1 MQMEL
6 PPLAST
12 GRLTRLQKAAVIYRM
27 LGSLGMSLPPGALA
41 PGDEAQLN
49 AAMAGLGG
57 VDPVELAGV
66 IDEFLMALSPA
77 APAPPPVAAP
87 ALPDLPELP
96 VFPGLPELPAIEP
109 LGALPGEPGGLP
121 DAEEDPWERV
131 TAQEDPALL
140 AVLQAEAPEVGAVV
154 LSKLKVSRAAELLGQ
169 LPGPLARRITY
180 AVSQISE
187 IAPDTV
193 ARIGRALGAELG
205 RERPRA
211 FPGGPVE
218 RVGAIL
224 NFSRAATRNDVLDG
238 LGETDPAFAEAV
250 RKSIFTYLNIP
261 ARVGPR
267 DVPKLLK
274 KVDQKVLVTAIAAS
288 TADDTRPTA
297 DFILANISQRMAEAL
312 RTEAA
317 ELGEIAAADGETAM
331 NGVVAAIRELEE
343 AGEIYLVAEEE

>member
-1 MQMEL
+1 
-6 PPLAST
+6 
-12 GRLTRLQKAAVIYRM
+12 M

-57 VDPVELAGV
+57 IDPGELAAV
-66 IDEFLMALSPA
+66 IDEFLMAL
-77 APAPPPVAAP
+77 APPATGGPAGP
-87 ALPDLPELP
+87 PQALPGLPDLPGLPELHGLPELP
-96 VFPGLPELPAIEP
+96 VIEP
-109 LGALPGEPGGLP
+109 LGDAMPEPGPLP
-121 DAEEDPWERV
+121 ATADDPWERV
-131 TAQEDPALL
+131 TGQEDAVLLALL
-140 AVLQAEAPEVGAVV
+140 EAEAPEVGAVV
-154 LSKLKVSRAAELLGQ
+154 LSKLKVSRAAELLGRI
-169 LPGPLARRITY
+169 PGPLARRITY

-187 IAPDTV
+187 IRPDTV
-193 ARIGRALGAELG
+193 ARIGRALGAEFG

-211 FPGGPVE
+211 FSGGPVE

-238 LGETDPAFAEAV
+238 LTETDPTFAEAV

-274 KVDQKVLVTAIAAS
+274 KVDQKVLVTALAAS
-288 TADDTRPTA
+288 TAEDTRPTA
-297 DFILANISQRMAEAL
+297 EFILANISQRMAEAM

-317 ELGEIAAADGETAM
+317 EMGEVAVADGEAAM

-343 AGEIYLVAEEE
+343 AGEIYLVAEEQ

>member
-1 MQMEL
+1 LTILTEL

-12 GRLTRLQKAAVIYRM
+12 GRLSRLQKAAVIYRM
-27 LGSLGMSLPPGALA
+27 LGSLGMSLPEGALA
-41 PGDEAQLN
+41 PEDEAQLN

-57 VDPVELAGV
+57 IDPVELAAV
-66 IDEFLMALSPA
+66 IDEFLMALSPPAPVPA
-77 APAPPPVAAP
+77 APP
-87 ALPDLPELP
+87 
-96 VFPGLPELPAIEP
+96 LPELPALPGLPDLPVIEP
-109 LGALPGEPGGLP
+109 LGSAMPDLGALPP
-121 DAEEDPWERV
+121 AEDDPWERV
-131 TAQEDPALL
+131 TGQEDPALL
-140 AVLQAEAPEVGAVV
+140 AVLEAEAPEVGAVL

-187 IAPDTV
+187 IQPDTV
-193 ARIGRALGAELG
+193 ERIGRALAAEFG

-211 FPGGPVE
+211 FSGGPVE

-238 LGETDPAFAEAV
+238 LTETDPTFAEAV

-274 KVDQKVLVTAIAAS
+274 KVDQKVLVTAFAAS
-288 TADDTRPTA
+288 TSDDTRPTA
-297 DFILANISQRMAEAL
+297 EFILANISQRMAESL

-317 ELGEIAAADGETAM
+317 ELGAVAAADGETAM

>member
-1 MQMEL
+1 MTTLLEL

-27 LGSLGMSLPPGALA
+27 LGSLGMSLPQGALA
-41 PGDEAQLN
+41 PEDEAQLN

-57 VDPVELAGV
+57 IDPVELAAV

-77 APAPPPVAAP
+77 APAPAAP
-87 ALPDLPELP
+87 SLPDLPALP
-96 VFPGLPELPAIEP
+96 VMPELPQLPVIEP
-109 LGALPGEPGGLP
+109 LGGPMPDPGTLPAAG
-121 DAEEDPWERV
+121 DDPWDRV

-140 AVLQAEAPEVGAVV
+140 GVLEAEAPEVGAVV

-187 IAPDTV
+187 IQPGTV
-193 ARIGRALGAELG
+193 ERIGRALAAELG

-211 FPGGPVE
+211 FTGGPVE

-238 LGETDPAFAEAV
+238 LTETDPTFAEAV

-261 ARVGPR
+261 ARVGTR
-267 DVPKLLK
+267 DLPKLLK

-288 TADDTRPTA
+288 ASDETRPTA
-297 DFILANISQRMAEAL
+297 EFILANISQRMAEAL

-317 ELGEIAAADGETAM
+317 EMGEVSAADGETAM

>member
-1 MQMEL
+1 MLTEL
-6 PPLAST
+6 PPPASP

-27 LGSLGMSLPPGALA
+27 LGSLGMSLPDGALSA
-41 PGDEAQLN
+41 EDEAQLN

-57 VDPVELAGV
+57 IDPAELAAV
-66 IDEFLMALSPA
+66 IDEFLMALAPPAPTTPA
-77 APAPPPVAAP
+77 AQAP
-87 ALPDLPELP
+87 ALPGL
-96 VFPGLPELPAIEP
+96 PGLP
-109 LGALPGEPGGLP
+109 GLP
-121 DAEEDPWERV
+121 DLPMIGPLDAAMPDPGPLPAADDDPWDRV
-131 TAQEDPALL
+131 TGQEDPVLLALL
-140 AVLQAEAPEVGAVV
+140 EAEAPEVGAVI
-154 LSKLKVSRAAELLGQ
+154 LSKLKVSRAAELLGRT
-169 LPGPLARRITY
+169 PGPLARRITY

-187 IAPDTV
+187 IRPDTV
-193 ARIGRALGAELG
+193 ARIGRALAAELG

-211 FPGGPVE
+211 FTGGPVE

-238 LGETDPAFAEAV
+238 LTETDPEFAEAV

-274 KVDQKVLVTAIAAS
+274 KVDQKVLVTALAAS

-297 DFILANISQRMAEAL
+297 EFILANISQRMAEAL

-317 ELGEIAAADGETAM
+317 EMGEVAVADGETAM